1 MDTALPRIH
10 LPARTQTFLSQTNSE
25 ISPPSNCAD
34 HCNVS
39 HVFRICNFRKRCAMG
54 TVARPTFIKNHLSNS
69 KRQRKTTQ
77 LDNHPCNHTQDRF
90 LARSWNGFD
99 SRDKKIIDQL
109 KCHTTSMKRSV
120 FIIKVVERVPD
131 HVGRIMSCRFSQT
144 DIP

>member
-1 MDTALPRIH
+1 MDTTLPRIH

-39 HVFRICNFRKRCAMG
+39 HVFRISNFYKRCAMG
-54 TVARPTFIKNHLSNS
+54 TVARPTFTKNHPSNN

-90 LARSWNGFD
+90 LVRSCNGFD
-99 SRDKKIIDQL
+99 PRDKKIIDQL
-109 KCHTTSMKRSV
+109 KCHTTSMKRSE
-120 FIIKVVERVPD
+120 FIIEELREFQNMLD
-131 HVGRIMSCRFSQT
+131 GL
-144 DIP
+144 